1 MNPWAEHLG
10 ADEVDLS
17 SVDFTPSLLACIPAE
32 VVRRHRVLPIDS
44 IPPRLWISMA
54 DPSDL
59 EAFDAINPA
68 GKFELT
74 LCVSA
79 ASQID
84 EFIERLYGWGGSE

>member
-10 ADEVDLS
+10 ADEIDLT
-17 SVDFTPSLLACIPAE
+17 SVDFTAELLACIPAE
-32 VVRRHRVLPIDS
+32 VVRRHRVLPIES

-59 EAFDAINPA
+59 AAFDALNPI
-68 GKFELT
+68 GERELI
-74 LCVSA
+74 LCVSE